1 MWIGTIFL
9 KILQIFCMYMYVCV
23 LEFFLQWIND
33 SPRVEGNSVA
43 AELRLRRAVTS
54 AECRVTTRQPQ
65 DCEENS
71 FTEHFNNPQLLLFLC
86 LICNMQF

>member
-1 MWIGTIFL
+1 
-9 KILQIFCMYMYVCV
+9 MYVYACV

-54 AECRVTTRQPQ
+54 AECRVTTIDNHKTVRRIHSQ
-65 DCEENS
+65 NILTILN
-71 FTEHFNNPQLLLFLC
+71 FYFFYA
-86 LICNMQF
+86 

>member
-1 MWIGTIFL
+1 MCT
-9 KILQIFCMYMYVCV
+9 YVYVCV

-43 AELRLRRAVTS
+43 AELRVGRAVTS

-71 FTEHFNNPQLLLFLC
+71 FTEHFNNPLLLPVLF
-86 LICNMQF
+86 F